1 LVPFFNFHAL
11 KYNANSAMTP
21 AWALTTWFFLRS
33 LESRSAGAAVVAGLA
48 AAAAMLVKYWSVV
61 LLAGLGIAAVTD
73 SRRGLYFRSPAPYI
87 TVAVGAAALAP
98 HIWWLYAHDFAA
110 FGYALESHP
119 ASVAEALLSGIA
131 YVASAAG
138 YVAVPVL
145 IAAAATRPSGV
156 AVADTLWP
164 VDPPRRTVV
173 VAFVLPLLLP
183 VLAAVIAREN
193 VIPIWT
199 IASMT
204 LLPVVLLSSPLVTLS
219 RPAAVRILAIAI
231 AVPVVCV
238 VAAPVVSLVVHL
250 NGVANH
256 GAHYRL
262 VARDVEKVW
271 RETTDRPL
279 HIVGGSANL
288 LYGSLFYFAER
299 PSIYEIVSPQ
309 LTPWVDEA
317 RIAREGIALYCPAE
331 DFVCM
336 RALNARAA
344 RSVVGKRV
352 EVDISR
358 TFLGIADTPA
368 RYVIVT
374 IPPV

>member
-1 LVPFFNFHAL
+1 
-11 KYNANSAMTP
+11 
-21 AWALTTWFFLRS
+21 
-33 LESRSAGAAVVAGLA
+33 
-48 AAAAMLVKYWSVV
+48 MLVKYWSVV
-61 LLAGLGIAAVTD
+61 LLAGLGIAALTD
-73 SRRGLYFRSPAPYI
+73 SRRRLYFRSPAPYI

-119 ASVAEALLSGIA
+119 ATVAEALLSGIA

-145 IAAAATRPSGV
+145 IAAAAPRPSGV
-156 AVADTLWP
+156 AVADILWP
-164 VDPPRRTVV
+164 ADPPRRTVV
-173 VAFVLPLLLP
+173 VAFALPLLLP

-219 RPAAVRILAIAI
+219 RPAAIRILAIAI

-279 HIVGGSANL
+279 RIVGGSANL
-288 LYGSLFYFAER
+288 LYGSVFYFAER

-358 TFLGIADTPA
+358 TFLGIADKPA

-374 IPPV
+374 ITPARLNTGNDPA